1 MALEGRCAP
10 REARARC
17 VSTPVFNDFFAS
29 APLFFIAFFSVSFC
43 IYSFVPLCMY
53 LPFVS
58 FLFPFLFPFLRPSV
72 YTLPFVQ
79 KIPKFA
85 AGGHQLL
92 QTEITDFITPK
103 WTGSKKTQ
111 ISFLARFLPSSRSI
125 MFVQRGR
132 RQNWRY
138 PLSKCNVNFT
148 ENRQITAKNQSAL
161 AKQQKV
167 SFSCLYPFLSCI
179 VLLIVSPFYLYRR
192 LFCTSTFSFF
202 ASAA

>member
-1 MALEGRCAP
+1 MAQKGRCAP

-17 VSTPVFNDFFAS
+17 VSTPVFTDFF
-29 APLFFIAFFSVSFC
+29 FC
-43 IYSFVPLCMY
+43 FLLSPFVP
-53 LPFVS
+53 
-58 FLFPFLFPFLRPSV
+58 FLFLFLFPFLRPSV
-72 YTLPFVQ
+72 YTRPFVQ

-92 QTEITDFITPK
+92 QTEIADVAAPK

-132 RQNWRY
+132 HQNWRY

-148 ENRQITAKNQSAL
+148 ENRQITAEYQAAL
-161 AKQQKV
+161 AKKPKLLVQKM
-167 SFSCLYPFLSCI
+167 
-179 VLLIVSPFYLYRR
+179 RR
-192 LFCTSTFSFF
+192 YK
-202 ASAA
+202 